1 MNGIVV
7 MLRMSSP
14 QHKLEKRDP
23 IQNRPIRPISFASA
37 LNPYPLA
44 TQMLYFVI
52 STYGHL

>member
-37 LNPYPLA
+37 LNPYPLG